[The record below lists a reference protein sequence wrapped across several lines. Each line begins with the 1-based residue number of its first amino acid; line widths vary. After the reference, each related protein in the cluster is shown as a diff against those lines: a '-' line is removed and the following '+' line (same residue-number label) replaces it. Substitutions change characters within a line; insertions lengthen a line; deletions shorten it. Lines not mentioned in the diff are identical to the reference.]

1 MLNFKHIFE
10 IEILQISLLTC
21 LEDLKDVLNQTNQQL
36 LKWVNN
42 IELQIISFNNLTSDS
57 TVLIPLRVALECAD
71 FSIEDCFSVS
81 ILIIA
86 SPPPPIQNLFRPS
99 MSFQPENVYDCNAH
113 ENHK

>member
-57 TVLIPLRVALECAD
+57 TVLMPLRVALECAD

-81 ILIIA
+81 V
-86 SPPPPIQNLFRPS
+86 N
-99 MSFQPENVYDCNAH
+99 
-113 ENHK
+113 